1 MPKLLYMEISE
12 TYKCENA
19 KIRIALNVLRNL
31 SDEDTVNFARLR
43 ASVISF
49 ILAILDFSH

>member
-19 KIRIALNVLRNL
+19 KIRIAVNVLRNL